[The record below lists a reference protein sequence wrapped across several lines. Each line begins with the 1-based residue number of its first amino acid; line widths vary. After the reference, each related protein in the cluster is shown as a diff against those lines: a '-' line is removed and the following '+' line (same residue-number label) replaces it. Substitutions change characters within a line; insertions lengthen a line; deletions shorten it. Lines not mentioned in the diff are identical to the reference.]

1 MRTSDSTP
9 AEELSPIYGDGRH
22 YDLMFAPSQERLQ
35 FWVDL
40 AHEYGGPVLELT
52 CGTGLKTIPIAQAGF
67 QVTGIDLSQTMLAE
81 ARRKASLL
89 EVQVAWVWGD
99 VRNFDL
105 DRTFPLILL
114 PGNAICHLLTLPDL
128 EACLACAKK
137 HLRAG
142 GRFVVE
148 VFVPNLGLLQ
158 KQPDERQSFDRY
170 TDPESGNEIVITQS
184 SYYDPAAQ
192 VRYNQLYYRVGDR
205 EEMAAGDLN
214 MRMYFPQELDAL
226 FKYNGF
232 AIEHKYGGTDRS
244 PFNAAS
250 SMQVFVLTHG

>member
-67 QVTGIDLSQTMLAE
+67 QVTGIDLSQAMLAE

-142 GRFVVE
+142 
-148 VFVPNLGLLQ
+148 
-158 KQPDERQSFDRY
+158 
-170 TDPESGNEIVITQS
+170 DP
-184 SYYDPAAQ
+184 
-192 VRYNQLYYRVGDR
+192 
-205 EEMAAGDLN
+205 
-214 MRMYFPQELDAL
+214 
-226 FKYNGF
+226 
-232 AIEHKYGGTDRS
+232 
-244 PFNAAS
+244 
-250 SMQVFVLTHG
+250 